1 MEPCCASKHSSSP
14 ENLQWLTGPDLQ
26 IFNFQNRLDESK
38 YNDIFIQASSSSPLF
53 FPLFFFFEVLLGML
67 VSNGERGAK
76 FIFFSDSVLTMN
88 EAAFTKFLPTLMCLC

>member
-1 MEPCCASKHSSSP
+1 MAQLSLFP
-14 ENLQWLTGPDLQ
+14 E
-26 IFNFQNRLDESK
+26 ISYEHH
-38 YNDIFIQASSSSPLF
+38 ASSSSPLF
-53 FPLFFFFEVLLGML
+53 LPLFFLRDVLLGMF